1 MRRAFDAVAAALV
14 LLVLSPVLAVVAA
27 AIKLDDGGPV
37 FYGQYRQ
44 GRGFWRF
51 RLWKFRT
58 MVPNAERLGGAITIS
73 SDPRVTRA
81 GAILRKYKVD
91 ELPQLWNV
99 LKGDLALVGP
109 RPELEPYV
117 RMYAAEYREVLR
129 HRPGITDPA
138 SLAYRNESELLA
150 SADAE
155 ETYAR
160 KVLPDKLRLSL
171 EYARRRSFYSD
182 LHLIFRTVFSIVRR
196 SDVDGASTHQE
207 SRRAG
212 P

>member
-1 MRRAFDAVAAALV
+1 MRRAFDAVAAALG
-14 LLVLSPVLAVVAA
+14 LLLLSPVLAFVAA

-37 FYGQYRQ
+37 FYGQCRL
-44 GRGFWRF
+44 GRGLRRF

-58 MVPNAERLGGAITIS
+58 MVPNAERLGGAITIN
-73 SDPRVTRA
+73 SDPRVTRV
-81 GAILRKYKVD
+81 GATLRKYKVD

-117 RMYAAEYREVLR
+117 RMYAAEYRELLR

-155 ETYAR
+155 EIYAR

-171 EYARRRSFYSD
+171 EYARRRTFLSD
-182 LHLIFRTVFSIVRR
+182 LYLIFKTLFGVVLAPDPGSNQGSGCGRTPS
-196 SDVDGASTHQE
+196 
-207 SRRAG
+207 
-212 P
+212 

>member
-1 MRRAFDAVAAALV
+1 MRRAFDAAAAALG
-14 LLVLSPVLAVVAA
+14 LLLLSPVLAVVAA

-37 FYGQYRQ
+37 FYGQHRL
-44 GRGFWRF
+44 GRGLRRF

-58 MVPNAERLGGAITIS
+58 MVPNADRLGGAITINR
-73 SDPRVTRA
+73 DPRVTRV

-117 RMYAAEYREVLR
+117 RMYAAEYRELLR

-155 ETYAR
+155 ELYAR

-182 LHLIFRTVFSIVRR
+182 LHLILRTVLSIVRR
-196 SDVDGASTHQE
+196 SDVNGASTDQE
-207 SRRAG
+207 CKRARL
-212 P
+212 

>member
-1 MRRAFDAVAAALV
+1 MRRAFDAAAAALG
-14 LLVLSPVLAVVAA
+14 LLLLSPVLAVVAA

-37 FYGQYRQ
+37 FYGQYRL
-44 GRGFWRF
+44 GRGLRRF

-58 MVPNAERLGGAITIS
+58 MVPNADRLGGAITIN

-81 GAILRKYKVD
+81 GAVLRRYKVD

-117 RMYAAEYREVLR
+117 RMYAAEYGELLR

-155 ETYAR
+155 EIYAR

-171 EYARRRSFYSD
+171 EYARRRTFLSD
-182 LHLIFRTVFSIVRR
+182 LYLIFKTLFGVVLAPDPGSNQGSGCGRTPS
-196 SDVDGASTHQE
+196 
-207 SRRAG
+207 
-212 P
+212 